1 MYFFRPTPP
10 NPFQAEIDLL
20 QDELIGLFAVD
31 DVQVRG
37 RGQVIAFRGR
47 ILYPPETIFEE
58 LQYRLERRDYLPV
71 LQRQGDWDILLAL
84 KGVAQQKSGSNI
96 LIHLLLFLATIFT
109 TIGAGAA
116 MSGADLMFALRIGN
130 PGLILL
136 AVREG
141 LPFAAALLLI
151 LGIHELG
158 HYAAARYHRI
168 NASLPYFIPM
178 PFNIIGTMGAFIS
191 LRAPMRDRRVL
202 FDVGVAGPLAGL
214 LVAIPLFIVGLWLSP
229 VVPEFS
235 RQGTLAQL
243 GSSLLVSGLLG
254 LFKEVPPGYSVA
266 LHPVLFA
273 SWLGLFI
280 TSINL
285 LPLGQLDG
293 GHTIYAV
300 FGRHAHTI
308 SRLTFAILLIAGF
321 TISGQWLFWAM
332 FALFS
337 GLDHQP
343 PLNDITP
350 LDAPRQR
357 IALLTMG
364 LFFLT
369 FVPRFSLG

>member
-1 MYFFRPTPP
+1 M
-10 NPFQAEIDLL
+10 
-20 QDELIGLFAVD
+20 
-31 DVQVRG
+31 
-37 RGQVIAFRGR
+37 
-47 ILYPPETIFEE
+47 
-58 LQYRLERRDYLPV
+58 
-71 LQRQGDWDILLAL
+71 
-84 KGVAQQKSGSNI
+84 
-96 LIHLLLFLATIFT
+96 
-109 TIGAGAA
+109 
-116 MSGADLMFALRIGN
+116 
-130 PGLILL
+130 
-136 AVREG
+136 
-141 LPFAAALLLI
+141 
-151 LGIHELG
+151 GIHELG